1 MASTSRPS
9 GRRPSRPVVGSRNP
23 TGRPRQVAGRGQSP
37 ADKLHDPVDDEA
49 TEATAADAPPEPPAP
64 APEAARKRAPA
75 PPPPPVSAGPQES
88 ASGLRTTLVLVV
100 ALVVLVGVAVF
111 EGWYL
116 WLREDPVVSSDR
128 PVVTGE
134 VAHRSAVEAASEA
147 ADEIVSTSYK
157 NYDEQVD
164 QAVSKMT
171 DGFAARYRQT
181 AEDVR
186 EQFVDARK
194 EVQVEVAAAGV
205 VRASPSQVEALLFLN
220 QYVTTDG
227 KDTSYTP
234 YRALV
239 TVVDT
244 EQGWLVSDIETR

>member
-1 MASTSRPS
+1 
-9 GRRPSRPVVGSRNP
+9 
-23 TGRPRQVAGRGQSP
+23 
-37 ADKLHDPVDDEA
+37 
-49 TEATAADAPPEPPAP
+49 
-64 APEAARKRAPA
+64 
-75 PPPPPVSAGPQES
+75 
-88 ASGLRTTLVLVV
+88 VLVV
-100 ALVVLVGVAVF
+100 ALVVLIGVAAA

-116 WLREDPVVSSDR
+116 WLREDPVVSAGR

-164 QAVSKMT
+164 QAMSKM
-171 DGFAARYRQT
+171 DDEFADQYRQT

-186 EQFVDARK
+186 QEFLDAKK
-194 EVQVEVAAAGV
+194 EVQVEVAGAGV
-205 VRASPSQVEALLFLN
+205 VRASDNQVEALLFLN

-244 EQGWLVSDIETR
+244 EQGWLVSDIETK

>member
-1 MASTSRPS
+1 
-9 GRRPSRPVVGSRNP
+9 
-23 TGRPRQVAGRGQSP
+23 VAGRPTGEP
-37 ADKLHDPVDDEA
+37 AVEPSGEPALAPVAE
-49 TEATAADAPPEPPAP
+49 PPEPPEPSPPVVEGEQAL
-64 APEAARKRAPA
+64 E
-75 PPPPPVSAGPQES
+75 PPPTGAAAKEPPTAPTAGV
-88 ASGLRTTLVLVV
+88 RTTLVLVV
-100 ALVVLVGVAVF
+100 AIVLLVGVAAA
-111 EGWYL
+111 EAWYL
-116 WLREDPVVSSDR
+116 WLREDPVVSSAR

-147 ADEIVSTSYK
+147 ADEIVSTSYR
-157 NYDEQVD
+157 NYDEQVE
-164 QAVSKMT
+164 QAVGKMT

-186 EQFVDARK
+186 GEFVDAKK

-205 VRASPSQVEALLFLN
+205 VRASGTQVEALLFLN

-227 KDTSYTP
+227 RDTSYTP

-244 EQGWLVSDIETR
+244 DQGWLVSDIETQ

>member
-1 MASTSRPS
+1 M
-9 GRRPSRPVVGSRNP
+9 G
-23 TGRPRQVAGRGQSP
+23 
-37 ADKLHDPVDDEA
+37 K
-49 TEATAADAPPEPPAP
+49 
-64 APEAARKRAPA
+64 
-75 PPPPPVSAGPQES
+75 PPPHT
-88 ASGLRTTLVLVV
+88 ASQGTAPGLRTTLVLVI
-100 ALVVLVGVAVF
+100 ALVVLIGIAAA

-116 WLREDPVVSSDR
+116 WLREDPVVSVTR

-134 VAHRSAVEAASEA
+134 VAHRSAVEAASDA

-157 NYDEQVD
+157 NYDEQVE
-164 QAVSKMT
+164 QAVDKMT
-171 DGFAARYRQT
+171 DGFAAKYRQT

-186 EQFVDARK
+186 PEFLDAKK

-205 VRASPSQVEALLFLN
+205 VRASSSQVEALLFLN
-220 QYVTTDG
+220 QYVTTAG

-244 EQGWLVSDIETR
+244 EQGWLVSDIETK

>member
-1 MASTSRPS
+1 MTSTSRPS
-9 GRRPSRPVVGSRNP
+9 GRRPTRPVVGSRNP
-23 TGRPRQVAGRGQSP
+23 TGRPRQVAGRGQPP

-49 TEATAADAPPEPPAP
+49 TEAPPEPPQPRDAAVAP
-64 APEAARKRAPA
+64 SPA
-75 PPPPPVSAGPQES
+75 PPPPTPSRPS
-88 ASGLRTTLVLVV
+88 DTASGLRTTLVLVV
-100 ALVVLVGVAVF
+100 ALVVLIGVAAF

-147 ADEIVSTSYK
+147 ADEIVSTSYT

-164 QAVSKMT
+164 QAVSMMT
-171 DGFAARYRQT
+171 DEFAGRYRQT

-186 EQFVDARK
+186 EQFVDAKK

-244 EQGWLVSDIETR
+244 EQGWLVSDIETK